1 MKFIHFYLFLL
12 FYACSLPTNEESNAV
27 ARVGENYLF
36 ISDLND
42 HFGLR
47 YNNGDSIQISNR
59 LINDWAEQLLY
70 LKKAE
75 INLNSNEKN
84 RLDEL
89 VRTYRN
95 DLYVKTYKDKAIQS
109 ILDSVVDIK
118 EIENYF
124 EQNKA
129 NFRTNKDLLR
139 GRYVRVR
146 NENYNLR
153 TIRRSLQRFND
164 NDKVFLDSIALQFTT
179 YSMND
184 SIWVQAS
191 QFFNR
196 LPSINERRYKN
207 FLKNNTFFELQD
219 SLEVY
224 LVVVEE
230 VVLRN
235 NLAPLEYVT
244 PTLKQIL
251 INKRKLELMSQFDRE
266 IIEEGLRQNTYEL
279 YE

>member
-1 MKFIHFYLFLL
+1 MKSIHLIILL
-12 FYACSLPTNEESNAV
+12 LICSCDLPTNEESNAI
-27 ARVGENYLF
+27 ARVGEDFLF
-36 ISDLND
+36 ISDLENQI
-42 HFGLR
+42 GP
-47 YNNGDSIQISNR
+47 NGSDSIQITTRTVNE
-59 LINDWAEQLLY
+59 WAEEMLY

-75 INLNSNEKN
+75 INLSSLEKKG
-84 RLDEL
+84 LEEL
-89 VRTYRN
+89 VSTYRN

-109 ILDSVVDIK
+109 QLDSIVEK
-118 EIENYF
+118 EEIESYF
-124 EQNKA
+124 EQNKF
-129 NFRTNKDLLR
+129 NFKTNKDLMR

-153 TIRRSLQRFND
+153 SIRKSIRRYNED
-164 NDKVFLDSIALQFTT
+164 DKVFLDSIALQFTT
-179 YSMND
+179 YSLND

-196 LPSINERRYKN
+196 LPSISERRYKN
-207 FLKNNTFFELQD
+207 FLKNDTFFELQD

-235 NLAPLEYVT
+235 DLAPLDYVA

-251 INKRKLELMSQFDRE
+251 INKRKLELMRQLDRE
-266 IIEEGLRQNTYEL
+266 IIKEGLRQNIFEVYE
-279 YE
+279 

>member
-1 MKFIHFYLFLL
+1 MKSIHLITLL
-12 FYACSLPTNEESNAV
+12 LICSCDLPTNEESNAV
-27 ARVGENYLF
+27 ARVGEDFLL
-36 ISDLND
+36 ISDLENQI
-42 HFGLR
+42 GP
-47 YNNGDSIQISNR
+47 NGNDSIQITSR
-59 LINDWAEQLLY
+59 KINEWAEELLY

-75 INLNSNEKN
+75 INLSFSEKKG
-84 RLDEL
+84 LEEL
-89 VRTYRN
+89 VSTYRN

-109 ILDSVVDIK
+109 QLDSIVEK
-118 EIENYF
+118 EEIEYYF
-124 EQNKA
+124 DQNKF
-129 NFRTNKDLLR
+129 NFKTNKDLMR

-153 TIRRSLQRFND
+153 SIRKSIRRYNED
-164 NDKVFLDSIALQFTT
+164 DKVFLDSIALQFTT
-179 YSMND
+179 YSLND

-196 LPSINERRYKN
+196 LPSIPERRYKN
-207 FLKNNTFFELQD
+207 FLKNDTFFELQD

-224 LVVVEE
+224 LVVIEE

-235 NLAPLEYVT
+235 DLAPLDYVA

-251 INKRKLELMSQFDRE
+251 INKRKLELMRQLDRE
-266 IIEEGLRQNTYEL
+266 IIEEGLRQNIYEV

>member
-1 MKFIHFYLFLL
+1 MKFISFLL
-12 FYACSLPTNEESNAV
+12 LLLISACNLPTNDESDAV

-36 ISDLND
+36 SSDLQD
-42 HFGLR
+42 QIGPR
-47 YNNGDSIQISNR
+47 NNGDSLQIANR
-59 LINDWAEQLLY
+59 LIDDWAEQLLY

-75 INLNSNEKN
+75 INLNATEKK
-84 RLDEL
+84 RLDKL

-95 DLYVKTYKDKAIQS
+95 DLYVKTYKDMAIQS
-109 ILDSVVDIK
+109 QLDSVVDQV
-118 EIENYF
+118 EIQDYF

-146 NENYNLR
+146 NENFNLN
-153 TIRRSLQRFND
+153 TIRRSLRRFND
-164 NDKVFLDSIALQFTT
+164 LDKIFLDSIALQFTT

-196 LPSINERRYKN
+196 LPLISERRYKN

-235 NLAPLEYVT
+235 ELAPLEYVT

-251 INKRKLELMSQFDRE
+251 INKRKLELMRQFDRE
-266 IIEEGLRQNTYEL
+266 IIEEGLQQNTYEV

>member
-1 MKFIHFYLFLL
+1 MKLIYFYLFLL
-12 FYACSLPTNEESNAV
+12 ISACNLPTNEESDAV

-36 ISDLND
+36 ISDLQD
-42 HFGLR
+42 QIGPR
-47 YNNGDSIQISNR
+47 YNGDSLQIANR
-59 LINDWAEQLLY
+59 LIDDWAEQLLY

-75 INLNSNEKN
+75 INLSSTEKK

-109 ILDSVVDIK
+109 QLDSLVDQV
-118 EIENYF
+118 EIQDYF

-153 TIRRSLQRFND
+153 TIRRSLRRFNYA
-164 NDKVFLDSIALQFTT
+164 DKVFLDSIALQFTT

-196 LPSINERRYKN
+196 LPSISERRYKN

-235 NLAPLEYVT
+235 DLAPLEYVT

-251 INKRKLELMSQFDRE
+251 INKRKLESMRQFDRE
-266 IIEEGLRQNTYEL
+266 IIEEGLRQNIYEV

>member
-1 MKFIHFYLFLL
+1 MKSIYLIILL
-12 FYACSLPTNEESNAV
+12 LICSCDLPTNEESNAV
-27 ARVGENYLF
+27 ARVGEDFLF
-36 ISDLND
+36 VSDIED
-42 HFGLR
+42 QIGP
-47 YNNGDSIQISNR
+47 NGSDSIQITR
-59 LINDWAEQLLY
+59 RTINEWAEELLY

-75 INLNSNEKN
+75 INLSSREKKG
-84 RLDEL
+84 LEEL
-89 VRTYRN
+89 VSTYRN
-95 DLYVKTYKDKAIQS
+95 DLYVKSYKDKAIQS
-109 ILDSVVDIK
+109 QLDSIVEK
-118 EIENYF
+118 EEIESYF
-124 EQNKA
+124 EQNKL
-129 NFRTNKDLLR
+129 NFKTNKDLLR

-153 TIRRSLQRFND
+153 SIRKSIRRFNED
-164 NDKVFLDSIALQFTT
+164 DKVFLDSIALQFTT
-179 YSMND
+179 YSLND

-196 LPSINERRYKN
+196 LPSISERRYKY
-207 FLKNNTFFELQD
+207 FLKNDTFFELQD

-235 NLAPLEYVT
+235 DLAPLDYVA

-251 INKRKLELMSQFDRE
+251 INKRKLELMRQLDRE
-266 IIEEGLRQNTYEL
+266 IIEEGLRQNIYEV

>member
-1 MKFIHFYLFLL
+1 MKSIYLIILL
-12 FYACSLPTNEESNAV
+12 LICSCDLPTNEESNAV
-27 ARVGENYLF
+27 ARVGEDFLF
-36 ISDLND
+36 VSDIED
-42 HFGLR
+42 QIGP
-47 YNNGDSIQISNR
+47 NGSDSIQITR
-59 LINDWAEQLLY
+59 KTINEWAEELLY

-75 INLNSNEKN
+75 INLSSREKKG
-84 RLDEL
+84 LEEL
-89 VRTYRN
+89 VSTYRN

-109 ILDSVVDIK
+109 QLDSIVEK
-118 EIENYF
+118 EEIESYF
-124 EQNKA
+124 EQNKL
-129 NFRTNKDLLR
+129 NFKTNKDLLR

-153 TIRRSLQRFND
+153 SIRKSIRRFNED
-164 NDKVFLDSIALQFTT
+164 DKVFLDSIALQFTT
-179 YSMND
+179 YSLND

-196 LPSINERRYKN
+196 LPSISERRYKN
-207 FLKNNTFFELQD
+207 FLKNDTFFELQD

-235 NLAPLEYVT
+235 DLAPLDYVA

-251 INKRKLELMSQFDRE
+251 INKRKLELMRQLDRE
-266 IIEEGLRQNTYEL
+266 IIEEGLRQNIYDVYE
-279 YE
+279 

>member
-1 MKFIHFYLFLL
+1 MKSIYLITLL
-12 FYACSLPTNEESNAV
+12 LICSCDLPTNEESNAV
-27 ARVGENYLF
+27 ARVGEDFLF
-36 ISDLND
+36 ISDLENQI
-42 HFGLR
+42 GP
-47 YNNGDSIQISNR
+47 NGSDSIQITSR
-59 LINDWAEQLLY
+59 TINEWAEELLY

-75 INLNSNEKN
+75 INLSFSEKKG
-84 RLDEL
+84 LEEL
-89 VRTYRN
+89 VSTYRN

-109 ILDSVVDIK
+109 QLDSIVEK
-118 EIENYF
+118 EEIEYYF
-124 EQNKA
+124 DQNKF
-129 NFRTNKDLLR
+129 NFKTNKDLMR

-153 TIRRSLQRFND
+153 SIRKSIRRYNED
-164 NDKVFLDSIALQFTT
+164 DKVFLDSIALQFTT
-179 YSMND
+179 YSLND

-196 LPSINERRYKN
+196 LPSIPERRYKN
-207 FLKNNTFFELQD
+207 FLKNDTFFELQD

-224 LVVVEE
+224 LVVIEE

-235 NLAPLEYVT
+235 DLAPLDYVA

-251 INKRKLELMSQFDRE
+251 INKRKLELMRQLDRE
-266 IIEEGLRQNTYEL
+266 IIKEGLRQNIYEV

>member
-1 MKFIHFYLFLL
+1 MKLIYFYLFLL
-12 FYACSLPTNEESNAV
+12 ISACNFPTNEESDAV

-36 ISDLND
+36 ISDLQD
-42 HFGLR
+42 QIGPR
-47 YNNGDSIQISNR
+47 YNGDSLQIANR
-59 LINDWAEQLLY
+59 LIDDWAEQLLY

-75 INLNSNEKN
+75 INLSSTEKK

-109 ILDSVVDIK
+109 QLDSLVDQV
-118 EIENYF
+118 EIQDYF

-153 TIRRSLQRFND
+153 TIRRSLRRFND
-164 NDKVFLDSIALQFTT
+164 ADKVFLDSIALQFTT

-196 LPSINERRYKN
+196 LPSLGERRYKN

-235 NLAPLEYVT
+235 DLAPLEYVT

-251 INKRKLELMSQFDRE
+251 INKRKLELMRQFDRE
-266 IIEEGLRQNTYEL
+266 IIEEGLRQNTYEV

>member
-1 MKFIHFYLFLL
+1 MKSIYLITLL
-12 FYACSLPTNEESNAV
+12 LIGSCDLPTNEVSNAV
-27 ARVGENYLF
+27 ARVGEDFLF
-36 ISDLND
+36 ISDLENQI
-42 HFGLR
+42 GP
-47 YNNGDSIQISNR
+47 NGSDSIQITSKT
-59 LINDWAEQLLY
+59 INEWAEELLY

-75 INLNSNEKN
+75 INLSFSEKKG
-84 RLDEL
+84 LEEL
-89 VRTYRN
+89 VSTYRN

-109 ILDSVVDIK
+109 QLDSIVEK
-118 EIENYF
+118 EEIEYYF
-124 EQNKA
+124 DQNKF
-129 NFRTNKDLLR
+129 NFKTNKDLMR

-153 TIRRSLQRFND
+153 SIRKSIRRYNED
-164 NDKVFLDSIALQFTT
+164 DKVFLDSIALQFTT
-179 YSMND
+179 YSLND

-196 LPSINERRYKN
+196 LPSIPERRYKN
-207 FLKNNTFFELQD
+207 FLKNDTFFELQD

-224 LVVVEE
+224 LVVIEE

-235 NLAPLEYVT
+235 DLAPLDYVA

-251 INKRKLELMSQFDRE
+251 INKRKLELMRQLDRE
-266 IIEEGLRQNTYEL
+266 IIEEGLRQNIYEV

>member
-1 MKFIHFYLFLL
+1 MKSIYLIILL
-12 FYACSLPTNEESNAV
+12 LICSCDLPTNEESNAV
-27 ARVGENYLF
+27 ARVGEDFLF
-36 ISDLND
+36 VSEIEDQI
-42 HFGLR
+42 GP
-47 YNNGDSIQISNR
+47 NGSDSIQITR
-59 LINDWAEQLLY
+59 RTINEWAEELLY

-75 INLNSNEKN
+75 INLRSREKKG
-84 RLDEL
+84 LEEL
-89 VRTYRN
+89 VSTYRN

-109 ILDSVVDIK
+109 QLDSIVEK
-118 EIENYF
+118 EEIESYF
-124 EQNKA
+124 EQNKL
-129 NFRTNKDLLR
+129 NFKTNKDLLR

-153 TIRRSLQRFND
+153 SIRKSIRRFNED
-164 NDKVFLDSIALQFTT
+164 DKVFLDSIALQFTT
-179 YSMND
+179 YSLND

-196 LPSINERRYKN
+196 LPSISERRYKN
-207 FLKNNTFFELQD
+207 FLKNDTFFELQD

-235 NLAPLEYVT
+235 DLAPLDYVA

-251 INKRKLELMSQFDRE
+251 INKRKLELMRQLDRE
-266 IIEEGLRQNTYEL
+266 IIEEGLRQNIYEV

>member
-1 MKFIHFYLFLL
+1 MKFISFLL
-12 FYACSLPTNEESNAV
+12 LLLISACNLPTNDESDAV

-36 ISDLND
+36 SSDLQD
-42 HFGLR
+42 QIGPR
-47 YNNGDSIQISNR
+47 YNGDSLQIANR
-59 LINDWAEQLLY
+59 LIDDWAEQLLY

-75 INLNSNEKN
+75 INLNSTEKK
-84 RLDEL
+84 RLDKL

-95 DLYVKTYKDKAIQS
+95 DLYVKTYKDMAIQS
-109 ILDSVVDIK
+109 QLDSVVDQV
-118 EIENYF
+118 EIHDYF

-146 NENYNLR
+146 NENFNLN
-153 TIRRSLQRFND
+153 TIRRSLRRFND
-164 NDKVFLDSIALQFTT
+164 LDKIFLDSIALQFTT

-196 LPSINERRYKN
+196 LPLISERRYKN

-235 NLAPLEYVT
+235 ELAPLEYVT

-251 INKRKLELMSQFDRE
+251 INKRKLELMRQFDRE
-266 IIEEGLRQNTYEL
+266 IIEEGLQQNTYEV

>member
-1 MKFIHFYLFLL
+1 MKSIYLIILL
-12 FYACSLPTNEESNAV
+12 LICSCDLPTNEESNAV
-27 ARVGENYLF
+27 ARVGEDFLF
-36 ISDLND
+36 VSDIED
-42 HFGLR
+42 QIGP
-47 YNNGDSIQISNR
+47 NGSDSIQITR
-59 LINDWAEQLLY
+59 RTINEWAEELLY

-75 INLNSNEKN
+75 INLSSREKKG
-84 RLDEL
+84 LEEL
-89 VRTYRN
+89 VSTYRN

-109 ILDSVVDIK
+109 QLDSIVDK
-118 EIENYF
+118 EEIESYF
-124 EQNKA
+124 EQNKL
-129 NFRTNKDLLR
+129 NFKTNKDLLR

-153 TIRRSLQRFND
+153 SIRKSIRRFNED
-164 NDKVFLDSIALQFTT
+164 DKVFLDSIALQFTT
-179 YSMND
+179 YSLND

-196 LPSINERRYKN
+196 LPSISERRYKN
-207 FLKNNTFFELQD
+207 FLKNDTFFELQD

-235 NLAPLEYVT
+235 DLAPLDYVA

-251 INKRKLELMSQFDRE
+251 INKRKLELMRQLDRE
-266 IIEEGLRQNTYEL
+266 IIEEGLRQNIYEV

>member
-1 MKFIHFYLFLL
+1 MKSIYLIILL
-12 FYACSLPTNEESNAV
+12 LICSCDLPTNEESNAV
-27 ARVGENYLF
+27 ARVGEDFLF
-36 ISDLND
+36 VSDIED
-42 HFGLR
+42 QIGP
-47 YNNGDSIQISNR
+47 NGSDSIQITSR
-59 LINDWAEQLLY
+59 TINEWAEELLY

-75 INLNSNEKN
+75 INLSSREKKG
-84 RLDEL
+84 LEEL
-89 VRTYRN
+89 VSTYRN

-109 ILDSVVDIK
+109 QLDSIVEK
-118 EIENYF
+118 EEIESYF
-124 EQNKA
+124 EQNKL
-129 NFRTNKDLLR
+129 NFKTNKDLLR

-153 TIRRSLQRFND
+153 SIRKSIRRFNED
-164 NDKVFLDSIALQFTT
+164 DKVFLDSIALQFTT
-179 YSMND
+179 YSLND

-196 LPSINERRYKN
+196 LPSISERRYKN
-207 FLKNNTFFELQD
+207 FLKNDTFFELQD

-235 NLAPLEYVT
+235 DLAPLDYVA

-251 INKRKLELMSQFDRE
+251 INKRKLELMRQLDRE
-266 IIEEGLRQNTYEL
+266 IIEEGLRQNIYEV

>member
-1 MKFIHFYLFLL
+1 MKFIYFYLILL
-12 FYACSLPTNEESNAV
+12 FCACSLPTTEESNAV
-27 ARVGENYLF
+27 ARVGENYLHNV
-36 ISDLND
+36 DLQNQI
-42 HFGLR
+42 GPR
-47 YNNGDSIQISNR
+47 YNGDSLQIAKSV
-59 LINDWAEQLLY
+59 INDWAEQLLY

-75 INLNSNEKN
+75 INLSSFERN

-89 VRTYRN
+89 VKTYRN

-109 ILDSVVDIK
+109 QLDTVVTIE
-118 EIENYF
+118 EIETYF
-124 EQNKA
+124 EQNKV
-129 NFRTNKDLLR
+129 NFKTNKDLLR

-153 TIRRSLQRFND
+153 SIRRSLRRFND
-164 NDKVFLDSIALQFTT
+164 DDKVFLDSIALQFTT
-179 YSMND
+179 YSLND
-184 SIWVQAS
+184 SIWVQSS

-196 LPSINERRYKN
+196 LPSISERRYKN
-207 FLKNNTFFELQD
+207 FLKNDTFFELQD

-224 LVVVEE
+224 LVVIEE

-235 NLAPLEYVT
+235 DLAPLEYVA

-251 INKRKLELMSQFDRE
+251 INKRKLELMRQFDRE
-266 IIEEGLRQNTYEL
+266 IIEEGLRQNTYEV

>member
-1 MKFIHFYLFLL
+1 MKFICFYLLLL
-12 FYACSLPTNEESNAV
+12 FYACNIPTNEESDAV

-36 ISDLND
+36 ALDLQD
-42 HFGLR
+42 QIGLR
-47 YNNGDSIQISNR
+47 YNGDSLLIANR
-59 LINDWAEQLLY
+59 LIDDWAEQLLY

-75 INLNSNEKN
+75 INLSLNEKK

-109 ILDSVVDIK
+109 QLDSVVDQI
-118 EIENYF
+118 EIQDYF

-153 TIRRSLQRFND
+153 TIRRSLRRFNAA
-164 NDKVFLDSIALQFTT
+164 DKVFLDSIALQFTT

-184 SIWVQAS
+184 SIWIQAS

-196 LPSINERRYKN
+196 IPSISERRYKN
-207 FLKNNTFFELQD
+207 FLKNDTFFELQD

-224 LVVVEE
+224 LMMVVE

-235 NLAPLEYVT
+235 DLAPLEYVA
-244 PTLKQIL
+244 PTIKQIL

-266 IIEEGLRQNTYEL
+266 IIEEGLRQNTYEV

>member
-1 MKFIHFYLFLL
+1 MKSIYLIILL
-12 FYACSLPTNEESNAV
+12 LICSCDLHTNEESNAV
-27 ARVGENYLF
+27 ARVGEDFLF
-36 ISDLND
+36 VSDIED
-42 HFGLR
+42 QIGP
-47 YNNGDSIQISNR
+47 NGSDSIQITSR
-59 LINDWAEQLLY
+59 TINEWAEELLY

-75 INLNSNEKN
+75 INLSSREKKG
-84 RLDEL
+84 LEEL
-89 VRTYRN
+89 VSTYRN

-109 ILDSVVDIK
+109 QLDSIVEK
-118 EIENYF
+118 EEIESYF
-124 EQNKA
+124 EQNKL
-129 NFRTNKDLLR
+129 NFKTNKDLLR

-153 TIRRSLQRFND
+153 SIRKSILRFNED
-164 NDKVFLDSIALQFTT
+164 DKVFLDSIALQFTT
-179 YSMND
+179 YSLND

-196 LPSINERRYKN
+196 LPSISERRYKN
-207 FLKNNTFFELQD
+207 FLKNDTFFELQD

-235 NLAPLEYVT
+235 DLAPLDYVA

-251 INKRKLELMSQFDRE
+251 INKRKLELMRQLDRE
-266 IIEEGLRQNTYEL
+266 IIEEGLRQNIYEV

>member
-1 MKFIHFYLFLL
+1 MKPIYLIILL
-12 FYACSLPTNEESNAV
+12 LVCSCDLPTNEESNAV
-27 ARVGENYLF
+27 ARVGEDFLF
-36 ISDLND
+36 ISDLENQMKP
-42 HFGLR
+42 
-47 YNNGDSIQISNR
+47 NGSDSIQITTR
-59 LINDWAEQLLY
+59 TINEWAEELLY

-75 INLNSNEKN
+75 INLSSREKK
-84 RLDEL
+84 RLEEL
-89 VRTYRN
+89 VSTYRN

-109 ILDSVVDIK
+109 QLDSIVEK
-118 EIENYF
+118 EEIESYF
-124 EQNKA
+124 EQNKL
-129 NFRTNKDLLR
+129 NFKTNKDLMR

-153 TIRRSLQRFND
+153 SIRKSIRRFNED
-164 NDKVFLDSIALQFTT
+164 DKVFLDSIALQFTT
-179 YSMND
+179 YSLND

-196 LPSINERRYKN
+196 LPSISERRYKN
-207 FLKNNTFFELQD
+207 FLKNDTFFELQD

-235 NLAPLEYVT
+235 DLAPLDYVA
-244 PTLKQIL
+244 PTLNQIL
-251 INKRKLELMSQFDRE
+251 INKRKLELMRQLDRE
-266 IIEEGLRQNTYEL
+266 IIEEGLLQNIYEV

>member
-1 MKFIHFYLFLL
+1 MKFIYLITLL
-12 FYACSLPTNEESNAV
+12 LIGSCDLPTNEESNAV
-27 ARVGENYLF
+27 ARVGEDFLF
-36 ISDLND
+36 ISDLENQI
-42 HFGLR
+42 GP
-47 YNNGDSIQISNR
+47 NGSDSIQITSR
-59 LINDWAEQLLY
+59 TINEWAEELLY

-75 INLNSNEKN
+75 INLSFSEKKG
-84 RLDEL
+84 LEEL
-89 VRTYRN
+89 VSTYRN

-109 ILDSVVDIK
+109 QLDSIVEK
-118 EIENYF
+118 EEIEYYF
-124 EQNKA
+124 DLNKF
-129 NFRTNKDLLR
+129 NFKTNKDLMR

-153 TIRRSLQRFND
+153 SIRKSIRRYNED
-164 NDKVFLDSIALQFTT
+164 DKVFLDSIALQFTT
-179 YSMND
+179 YSLND

-196 LPSINERRYKN
+196 LPSIPERRYKN
-207 FLKNNTFFELQD
+207 FLKNDTFFELQD

-224 LVVVEE
+224 LVVIEE

-235 NLAPLEYVT
+235 DLAPLDYVA

-251 INKRKLELMSQFDRE
+251 INKRKLELMRQLDRE
-266 IIEEGLRQNTYEL
+266 IIEEGLRQNIYEV

>member
-1 MKFIHFYLFLL
+1 MKPIYLIILL
-12 FYACSLPTNEESNAV
+12 LVCSCDLPTNEESNAV
-27 ARVGENYLF
+27 ARVGEDFLF
-36 ISDLND
+36 ISDLENQMKP
-42 HFGLR
+42 
-47 YNNGDSIQISNR
+47 NGSDSIQITTR
-59 LINDWAEQLLY
+59 KIKEWAEELLY

-75 INLNSNEKN
+75 INLSSREKK
-84 RLDEL
+84 RLEEL
-89 VRTYRN
+89 VSTYRN

-109 ILDSVVDIK
+109 QLDSIVEK
-118 EIENYF
+118 EEIESYF
-124 EQNKA
+124 EQNKL
-129 NFRTNKDLLR
+129 NFKTNKDLMR

-153 TIRRSLQRFND
+153 SIRKSFRRFNED
-164 NDKVFLDSIALQFTT
+164 DKVFLDSIALQFTT
-179 YSMND
+179 YSLND

-196 LPSINERRYKN
+196 LPSISERRYKN
-207 FLKNNTFFELQD
+207 FLKNDTFFELQD

-235 NLAPLEYVT
+235 DLAPLDYVA

-251 INKRKLELMSQFDRE
+251 INRRKLELMRQLDRE
-266 IIEEGLRQNTYEL
+266 IIEEGLRQNIYEV

>member
-1 MKFIHFYLFLL
+1 MKSIYLITLLL
-12 FYACSLPTNEESNAV
+12 FCSCDLPTNEESNAV
-27 ARVGENYLF
+27 ARVGEDFLF
-36 ISDLND
+36 ISDLENQI
-42 HFGLR
+42 GP
-47 YNNGDSIQISNR
+47 NGSDSIQITTR
-59 LINDWAEQLLY
+59 TINEWAEELLY

-75 INLNSNEKN
+75 INLSFSEKKG
-84 RLDEL
+84 LEEL
-89 VRTYRN
+89 VSTYRN

-109 ILDSVVDIK
+109 QLDSIVEK
-118 EIENYF
+118 EEIEYYF
-124 EQNKA
+124 DQNKF
-129 NFRTNKDLLR
+129 NFKTNKDLMR

-153 TIRRSLQRFND
+153 SIRKSIRRYNED
-164 NDKVFLDSIALQFTT
+164 DKVFLDSIALQFTT
-179 YSMND
+179 YSLND

-196 LPSINERRYKN
+196 LPSITERRYKN
-207 FLKNNTFFELQD
+207 FLKNDTFFELQD

-224 LVVVEE
+224 LVVIEE

-235 NLAPLEYVT
+235 DLAPLDYVA

-251 INKRKLELMSQFDRE
+251 INKRKLELMRQLDRE
-266 IIEEGLRQNTYEL
+266 IIQEGLRQNIYEV

>member
-1 MKFIHFYLFLL
+1 MKFISFLL
-12 FYACSLPTNEESNAV
+12 LLLISACTLSTNNESDAV

-36 ISDLND
+36 SSDLQD
-42 HFGLR
+42 QIGPR
-47 YNNGDSIQISNR
+47 YNGDSLQIANR
-59 LINDWAEQLLY
+59 LIDDWAEQLLY

-75 INLNSNEKN
+75 INLNATEKK
-84 RLDEL
+84 RLDKL

-95 DLYVKTYKDKAIQS
+95 DLYVKTYKDMAIQS
-109 ILDSVVDIK
+109 QLDSVVDQV
-118 EIENYF
+118 EIQDYF

-146 NENYNLR
+146 NENFNLN
-153 TIRRSLQRFND
+153 TIRRSLRRFND
-164 NDKVFLDSIALQFTT
+164 LDKIFLDSIALQFTT

-196 LPSINERRYKN
+196 LPLISERRYKN

-224 LVVVEE
+224 LVIVEE

-235 NLAPLEYVT
+235 ELAPLEYVT

-251 INKRKLELMSQFDRE
+251 INKRKLELMRQFDRE
-266 IIEEGLRQNTYEL
+266 IIEEGLQQNTYEV

>member
-1 MKFIHFYLFLL
+1 MKSIYLITLL
-12 FYACSLPTNEESNAV
+12 LIGSCDLPTNEESNAV
-27 ARVGENYLF
+27 ARVGEDFLF
-36 ISDLND
+36 ISDLENQI
-42 HFGLR
+42 GP
-47 YNNGDSIQISNR
+47 NGSDSIQITSKT
-59 LINDWAEQLLY
+59 INEWAEELLY

-75 INLNSNEKN
+75 INLSFLEKKG
-84 RLDEL
+84 LEEL
-89 VRTYRN
+89 VSTYRN

-109 ILDSVVDIK
+109 QLDSIVEK
-118 EIENYF
+118 EEIEYYF
-124 EQNKA
+124 DQNKF
-129 NFRTNKDLLR
+129 NFKTNKDLMR

-153 TIRRSLQRFND
+153 SIRKSIRRYNED
-164 NDKVFLDSIALQFTT
+164 DKVFLDSIALQFTT
-179 YSMND
+179 YSLND

-196 LPSINERRYKN
+196 LPSIPERRYKN
-207 FLKNNTFFELQD
+207 FLKNDTFFELQD

-224 LVVVEE
+224 LVVIEE

-235 NLAPLEYVT
+235 DLAPLDYVA

-251 INKRKLELMSQFDRE
+251 INKRKLELMRQLDRE
-266 IIEEGLRQNTYEL
+266 IIEEGLRQNIYEV

>member
-1 MKFIHFYLFLL
+1 MKSIYLIILL
-12 FYACSLPTNEESNAV
+12 LICSCDLPTNEESNAV
-27 ARVGENYLF
+27 ARVGEDFLF
-36 ISDLND
+36 ISDLENKIKP
-42 HFGLR
+42 
-47 YNNGDSIQISNR
+47 NGSDSIQITTR
-59 LINDWAEQLLY
+59 TINEWAEELLY

-75 INLNSNEKN
+75 INLSSREKKG
-84 RLDEL
+84 LEEL
-89 VRTYRN
+89 VSTYRN

-109 ILDSVVDIK
+109 QLDSIVEK
-118 EIENYF
+118 EEIESYF
-124 EQNKA
+124 EQNKL
-129 NFRTNKDLLR
+129 NFKTNKDLLR

-153 TIRRSLQRFND
+153 SIRKSIRRFNED
-164 NDKVFLDSIALQFTT
+164 DKVFLDSIALQFTT
-179 YSMND
+179 YSLND

-196 LPSINERRYKN
+196 LPSISERRYKN
-207 FLKNNTFFELQD
+207 FLKNDTFFELQD

-235 NLAPLEYVT
+235 DLAPLDYVA

-251 INKRKLELMSQFDRE
+251 INKRKLELMRQLDRE
-266 IIEEGLRQNTYEL
+266 IIEEGLRQNIYDVYE
-279 YE
+279 

>member
-1 MKFIHFYLFLL
+1 MKSIYLITLL
-12 FYACSLPTNEESNAV
+12 LICSCDLPTNEESNAV
-27 ARVGENYLF
+27 ARVGEDFLF
-36 ISDLND
+36 ISDLENQI
-42 HFGLR
+42 GP
-47 YNNGDSIQISNR
+47 NGSDSIQITSR
-59 LINDWAEQLLY
+59 TINEWAEELLY

-75 INLNSNEKN
+75 INLSFSEKKA
-84 RLDEL
+84 LEEL
-89 VRTYRN
+89 VSTYRN

-109 ILDSVVDIK
+109 QLDSIVEK
-118 EIENYF
+118 EEIEYYF
-124 EQNKA
+124 DKNKF
-129 NFRTNKDLLR
+129 NFKTNKDLMR

-153 TIRRSLQRFND
+153 SIRKSIRRYNED
-164 NDKVFLDSIALQFTT
+164 DKVFLDSIALQFTT
-179 YSMND
+179 YSLND

-196 LPSINERRYKN
+196 LPSIPERRYKN
-207 FLKNNTFFELQD
+207 FLKNDTFFELQD

-224 LVVVEE
+224 LVVIEE

-235 NLAPLEYVT
+235 DLAPLDYVA

-251 INKRKLELMSQFDRE
+251 INKRKLELMRQLDRE
-266 IIEEGLRQNTYEL
+266 IIEEGLRQNIYEV

>member
-1 MKFIHFYLFLL
+1 MKFIYVYLFL
-12 FYACSLPTNEESNAV
+12 FFSACSLPTNEESDAV
-27 ARVGENYLF
+27 ARVGDNYLF
-36 ISDLND
+36 RSDFQD
-42 HFGLR
+42 QIGPR
-47 YNNGDSIQISNR
+47 YIGDSLQIVNR
-59 LINDWAEQLLY
+59 LIDDWAEQLLY

-75 INLNSNEKN
+75 INLSSTEKK

-89 VRTYRN
+89 VMAYRN

-109 ILDSVVDIK
+109 LLDSVVAPV
-118 EIENYF
+118 EIQNYF
-124 EQNKA
+124 EQNKS

-153 TIRRSLQRFND
+153 TIRRSIRRFND
-164 NDKVFLDSIALQFTT
+164 ADKAFLDSIALQFTT

-207 FLKNNTFFELQD
+207 FLKNDTFFELQD

-235 NLAPLEYVT
+235 DLAPLEYVT

-251 INKRKLELMSQFDRE
+251 INKRKLELMRQLDKE
-266 IIEEGLRQNTYEL
+266 IIEEGLRQNTYEI

>member
-1 MKFIHFYLFLL
+1 MKFICFYLLLL
-12 FYACSLPTNEESNAV
+12 FYACNIPTNEESDAV

-36 ISDLND
+36 ALDLQD
-42 HFGLR
+42 QIGLR
-47 YNNGDSIQISNR
+47 YNGDSLLIANR
-59 LINDWAEQLLY
+59 LIDDWAEQLLY

-75 INLNSNEKN
+75 INLSLNEKK

-95 DLYVKTYKDKAIQS
+95 DLYVKTYRDKAIQS
-109 ILDSVVDIK
+109 QLDSVVDQI
-118 EIENYF
+118 EIQDYF

-153 TIRRSLQRFND
+153 TIRRSLRRFNAA
-164 NDKVFLDSIALQFTT
+164 DKVFLDSIALQFTT

-184 SIWVQAS
+184 SIWIQAS

-196 LPSINERRYKN
+196 IPSISERRYKN
-207 FLKNNTFFELQD
+207 FLKNDTFFELQD

-224 LVVVEE
+224 LMMVVE

-235 NLAPLEYVT
+235 DLAPLEYVA
-244 PTLKQIL
+244 PTIKQIL

-266 IIEEGLRQNTYEL
+266 IIEEGLRQNTYEV

>member
-1 MKFIHFYLFLL
+1 MKSIYLIVLL
-12 FYACSLPTNEESNAV
+12 LICSCNLSTNEESNAV
-27 ARVGENYLF
+27 ARVGEDFLF
-36 ISDLND
+36 KSDLED
-42 HFGLR
+42 QIGP
-47 YNNGDSIQISNR
+47 NGSDSIQITTR
-59 LINDWAEQLLY
+59 TINEWAEELLY

-75 INLNSNEKN
+75 INLSSREKK
-84 RLDEL
+84 RLEEL
-89 VRTYRN
+89 VSTYRN

-109 ILDSVVDIK
+109 QLDSIVEK
-118 EIENYF
+118 EEIESYF
-124 EQNKA
+124 EQNKL
-129 NFRTNKDLLR
+129 NFKTNKDLMR
-139 GRYVRVR
+139 GRYVRVL

-153 TIRRSLQRFND
+153 SIRKSIRRFNED
-164 NDKVFLDSIALQFTT
+164 DKVFLDSIALQFTT
-179 YSMND
+179 YSLND

-196 LPSINERRYKN
+196 LPSISERRYKN
-207 FLKNNTFFELQD
+207 FLKNDTFFELQD

-235 NLAPLEYVT
+235 YLAPLEYVE

-251 INKRKLELMSQFDRE
+251 INKRKLELMRQLDRE
-266 IIEEGLRQNTYEL
+266 IIEEGLRQNIYEV

>member
-1 MKFIHFYLFLL
+1 MKSIYLIILL
-12 FYACSLPTNEESNAV
+12 LICSCDLPTNEESNAV
-27 ARVGENYLF
+27 ARVGEDFLF
-36 ISDLND
+36 VSDIED
-42 HFGLR
+42 QIGP
-47 YNNGDSIQISNR
+47 NGSDSIQITR
-59 LINDWAEQLLY
+59 RTINEWAEELLY

-75 INLNSNEKN
+75 INLSSREKKG
-84 RLDEL
+84 LEEL
-89 VRTYRN
+89 VSTYRN

-109 ILDSVVDIK
+109 QLDSIVEK
-118 EIENYF
+118 EEIESYF
-124 EQNKA
+124 EQNKL
-129 NFRTNKDLLR
+129 NFKTNKDLLR

-153 TIRRSLQRFND
+153 SIRKSIRRFNED
-164 NDKVFLDSIALQFTT
+164 DKVFLDSIALQFTT
-179 YSMND
+179 YSLND

-196 LPSINERRYKN
+196 LPSISERRYKN
-207 FLKNNTFFELQD
+207 FLKNDTFFELQD

-235 NLAPLEYVT
+235 DLAPLVYGA

-251 INKRKLELMSQFDRE
+251 INKRKLELMRQLDRE
-266 IIEEGLRQNTYEL
+266 IIEEGLRQNIYEV

>member
-1 MKFIHFYLFLL
+1 MKSIYLIILL
-12 FYACSLPTNEESNAV
+12 LICSCDLPTNEESNAV
-27 ARVGENYLF
+27 ARVGEDFLF
-36 ISDLND
+36 VSDIED
-42 HFGLR
+42 QIGA
-47 YNNGDSIQISNR
+47 NGSDSIQITR
-59 LINDWAEQLLY
+59 RTINEWAEELLY

-75 INLNSNEKN
+75 INLSSREKKG
-84 RLDEL
+84 LEEL
-89 VRTYRN
+89 VSTYRN

-109 ILDSVVDIK
+109 QLDSIVEK
-118 EIENYF
+118 EEIESYF
-124 EQNKA
+124 EQNKL
-129 NFRTNKDLLR
+129 NFKTNKDLLR

-153 TIRRSLQRFND
+153 SIRKSIRRFNED
-164 NDKVFLDSIALQFTT
+164 DKVFLDSIALQFTT
-179 YSMND
+179 YSLND

-207 FLKNNTFFELQD
+207 FLKNDTFFELQD

-235 NLAPLEYVT
+235 DLAPLDYVA

-251 INKRKLELMSQFDRE
+251 INKRKLELMRQLDRE
-266 IIEEGLRQNTYEL
+266 IIEEGLRQNIYEV

>member
-1 MKFIHFYLFLL
+1 MKSICSIIILL
-12 FYACSLPTNEESNAV
+12 ICSCGLPTNEESNAV
-27 ARVGENYLF
+27 ARVGEDFLF
-36 ISDLND
+36 ISDLENQIRPN
-42 HFGLR
+42 G
-47 YNNGDSIQISNR
+47 GDSLQITMR
-59 LINDWAEQLLY
+59 TINEWAEELLY

-75 INLNSNEKN
+75 INLSSREKIG
-84 RLDEL
+84 LEEL
-89 VRTYRN
+89 VSTYRN

-109 ILDSVVDIK
+109 QLDSIVGK
-118 EIENYF
+118 EEIESYF
-124 EQNKA
+124 EQNKF
-129 NFRTNKDLLR
+129 NFKTNKDLMR

-153 TIRRSLQRFND
+153 LIRKSIQRFNED
-164 NDKVFLDSIALQFTT
+164 DKVFLDSIALQFTT
-179 YSMND
+179 YSLND

-196 LPSINERRYKN
+196 FPSISERRYKN
-207 FLKNNTFFELQD
+207 FLKNDTFFELQD

-235 NLAPLEYVT
+235 ELAPLEYVT

-251 INKRKLELMSQFDRE
+251 INKRKLELMRQFDRE
-266 IIEEGLRQNTYEL
+266 IIEEGLQQNTYEV

>member
-1 MKFIHFYLFLL
+1 MKSIYLIILL
-12 FYACSLPTNEESNAV
+12 LICSCDLPTNEESNAV
-27 ARVGENYLF
+27 ARVGEDFLF
-36 ISDLND
+36 VSEIEDQI
-42 HFGLR
+42 GP
-47 YNNGDSIQISNR
+47 NGSDSIQITR
-59 LINDWAEQLLY
+59 RTINEWAEELLY

-75 INLNSNEKN
+75 INLSSREKKG
-84 RLDEL
+84 LEEL
-89 VRTYRN
+89 VSTYRN

-109 ILDSVVDIK
+109 QLDSIVEK
-118 EIENYF
+118 EEIESYF
-124 EQNKA
+124 EQNKL
-129 NFRTNKDLLR
+129 NFKTNKDLLR

-153 TIRRSLQRFND
+153 SIRKSIRRFNED
-164 NDKVFLDSIALQFTT
+164 DKVSLDSIALQFTT
-179 YSMND
+179 YSLND

-207 FLKNNTFFELQD
+207 FLKNDTFFELQD

-235 NLAPLEYVT
+235 DLAPLDYVA

-251 INKRKLELMSQFDRE
+251 INKRKLELMRQLDRE
-266 IIEEGLRQNTYEL
+266 IIEEGLRQNIYEV

>member
-1 MKFIHFYLFLL
+1 MKSIYLIILL
-12 FYACSLPTNEESNAV
+12 LICSCDLPTNEESNAV
-27 ARVGENYLF
+27 ARVGEDFLF
-36 ISDLND
+36 VSDIED
-42 HFGLR
+42 QIGP
-47 YNNGDSIQISNR
+47 NGSDSIQITR
-59 LINDWAEQLLY
+59 RTINEWAEELLY

-75 INLNSNEKN
+75 INLSSREKKG
-84 RLDEL
+84 LEEL
-89 VRTYRN
+89 VSTYRN

-109 ILDSVVDIK
+109 QLDSIVEK
-118 EIENYF
+118 EEIESYF
-124 EQNKA
+124 EQNKL
-129 NFRTNKDLLR
+129 NFKTNKDLLR

-153 TIRRSLQRFND
+153 SIRKSIRRFNED
-164 NDKVFLDSIALQFTT
+164 DKVFLDSIALQFTT
-179 YSMND
+179 YSLND

-196 LPSINERRYKN
+196 LPSISERRYKN
-207 FLKNNTFFELQD
+207 FLKNDTFFELQD

-235 NLAPLEYVT
+235 DLAPLDYVA

-251 INKRKLELMSQFDRE
+251 INKRKLELMRQLDRE
-266 IIEEGLRQNTYEL
+266 IIEEGLRQNL
-279 YE
+279 YEVYE